1 MKYLVFL
8 FVMLLMVGTVFAV
21 YIEDDNKLA
30 TENSLRI
37 RKINMNPENLVP
49 GEDALLNVELEN
61 GGELFVD
68 NIRVKLALPSTI
80 GFYKDVNKVKISR
93 LDSGESKNLSF
104 RILASPSAKEG
115 IYEGYLNIDYVTNF
129 GSEFSNVGDDQ
140 EDNYTL
146 GIIIKSSPVIFV
158 QLENSELYRGN
169 YIGSISIKFVN
180 NGLADIKFL
189 TVELEGTKDYEIIS
203 GMKKYIGD
211 LDSDDFD
218 SVDFRLNVK
227 SKKSQVKLPLK
238 ISYKDSLNEDY
249 EEKIDLNLEL
259 RSSSE
264 LGIKNGYQNYVV
276 LGIAIVAIAGYLIYK
291 KLKRK
296 HHHKSLH
303 HRHKW

>member
-303 HRHKW
+303 HRHK

>member
-1 MKYLVFL
+1 
-8 FVMLLMVGTVFAV
+8 
-21 YIEDDNKLA
+21 
-30 TENSLRI
+30 
-37 RKINMNPENLVP
+37 
-49 GEDALLNVELEN
+49 
-61 GGELFVD
+61 
-68 NIRVKLALPSTI
+68 
-80 GFYKDVNKVKISR
+80 
-93 LDSGESKNLSF
+93 
-104 RILASPSAKEG
+104 ILASPSAKEG

-276 LGIAIVAIAGYLIYK
+276 LGIAIVAIAGYL
-291 KLKRK
+291 
-296 HHHKSLH
+296 
-303 HRHKW
+303 